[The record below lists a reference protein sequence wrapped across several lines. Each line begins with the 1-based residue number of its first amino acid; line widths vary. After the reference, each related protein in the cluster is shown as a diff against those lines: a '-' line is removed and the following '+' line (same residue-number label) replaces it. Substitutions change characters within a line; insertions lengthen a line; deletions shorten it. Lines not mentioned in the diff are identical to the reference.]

1 MVPESVLLCS
11 VALTLKQPQE
21 RTEFMR
27 RLTGNN
33 QGIGFGALALL
44 ASFGTLLCCA
54 LPIVLVMLGL
64 GSTVAAITFK
74 LPFLVVL
81 SGYHNW
87 MFSISAL
94 LLGGAVWFVWSR
106 NECPA
111 DPELAAACERANKW
125 SKRIL
130 LLAVAIW
137 VTGAFSA
144 YLMLPLRQWLST

>member
-1 MVPESVLLCS
+1 MW
-11 VALTLKQPQE
+11 
-21 RTEFMR
+21 
-27 RLTGNN
+27 RLTDNN
-33 QGIGFGALALL
+33 QGIGFGALALF

-54 LPIVLVMLGL
+54 LPIVLVTLGL
-64 GSTVAAITFK
+64 GSTVAAVTFK

-94 LLGGAVWFVWSR
+94 LLGGAAWFVWTR
-106 NECPA
+106 NNCPA
-111 DPELAAACERANKW
+111 DPELAAACVRANKW